1 MALSEFHQVV
11 AFFLEERP
19 VNVPKFSC
27 IFTAASH
34 GYGHSLREPN
44 ANKHP
49 FWLSVSLAMQSDII
63 IHHLISDHFWSYLI
77 ILGLKYLKSSEISNY
92 STSTICG
99 ICIYIYCICDFRPSK
114 TFVHKSTWS
123 PTSPLRS
130 KVELKWRALA
140 VFAASPLFVC
150 AQIQGNPLLGWDG
163 QRSKPGCEMIWTN
176 WAWKLYRYLS
186 YLYVVIW
193 LICGYPWISDISVRL

>member
-1 MALSEFHQVV
+1 MFLSFH
-11 AFFLEERP
+11 AF
-19 VNVPKFSC
+19 
-27 IFTAASH
+27 
-34 GYGHSLREPN
+34 SLR
-44 ANKHP
+44 HP
-49 FWLSVSLAMQSDII
+49 TATVTAWENQMRTSIPSDCPCPWQCSLISSYII
-63 IHHLISDHFWSYLI
+63 WYLIISDHIWSFWGWNIWNHQKSLI
-77 ILGLKYLKSSEISNY
+77 TVHLQYVVY
-92 STSTICG
+92 V
-99 ICIYIYCICDFRPSK
+99 YIYCICDFRPSK